1 MPTQVHI
8 AYAGATP
15 GSGMAVSWVTAGPT
29 ATTTVRYGAS
39 PSGLT
44 TNVTGTTALDYESW
58 VHHVV
63 LGGLTPATTYYYT
76 AGDAAGG
83 WSSVTSFK
91 TAPAA
96 GAEFPA
102 AVAVFGDMGI
112 WGYSNATFADLA
124 RLGGAVD
131 FMYLVGDGS
140 YADDDFLHD
149 PISPQYA
156 ATWDGWFT
164 ELQPYAATTPF
175 MTLPGNHEAEC
186 HDLFCFT
193 NETMRLAFANFTT
206 YNARYRM
213 PSAESGSTALNM
225 WYSFDYGSIHFTQI
239 DTETDYIGAPL
250 DEYSSKNGGFG
261 DQVAWVEADLAAA
274 AAKRTAGGVT
284 WMIASGHR
292 PIYSRA
298 SCDAD
303 GTPSG
308 TAAATQAAFEP
319 LFHQYGVNIYFAG
332 HMHSVEVQL
341 PTYNNTVYGSFN
353 KPPYTTYVVTGAAGC
368 IEGHTSYN
376 NAPLPAWSAY
386 TNGEDIGLSMLYF
399 ASASE
404 LTWEFRRGTD
414 GAVLYN
420 FTLTR

>member
-1 MPTQVHI
+1 
-8 AYAGATP
+8 
-15 GSGMAVSWVTAGPT
+15 
-29 ATTTVRYGAS
+29 
-39 PSGLT
+39 
-44 TNVTGTTALDYESW
+44 
-58 VHHVV
+58 
-63 LGGLTPATTYYYT
+63 
-76 AGDAAGG
+76 
-83 WSSVTSFK
+83 
-91 TAPAA
+91 
-96 GAEFPA
+96 
-102 AVAVFGDMGI
+102 
-112 WGYSNATFADLA
+112 
-124 RLGGAVD
+124 
-131 FMYLVGDGS
+131 
-140 YADDDFLHD
+140 
-149 PISPQYA
+149 
-156 ATWDGWFT
+156 
-164 ELQPYAATTPF
+164 
-175 MTLPGNHEAEC
+175 
-186 HDLFCFT
+186 
-193 NETMRLAFANFTT
+193 
-206 YNARYRM
+206 M

-225 WYSFDYGSIHFTQI
+225 WYSFNYGSIHFTQI
-239 DTETDYIGAPL
+239 DTETDYIGAPG

-261 DQVAWVEADLAAA
+261 DQVAWVTADLAAA
-274 AAKRTAGGVT
+274 AAARAGGRVT

-298 SCDAD
+298 SCNAD

-368 IEGHTSYN
+368 IEGHTSYSG
-376 NAPLPAWSAY
+376 APLPAWSAY

-399 ASASE
+399 ASASQ